1 MKIYWNEFY
10 QKIINF
16 LKQLENPSYRIKV
29 FFVMVFLF
37 LSSFM
42 FLTNSNPFYFFLPYK
57 IYPIKLFSFKTK
69 RFYYYSYDRD
79 TKELKE
85 LQAELMDHEEIDKNI
100 YQLAKMI
107 QEPPIFLGSAKN
119 RTETVYFP
127 AYSLGIT
134 LIHKDNHIL
143 YIFFNSKVI
152 ENYPYQ
158 RRIHHQNDFDFL
170 ANYKNALVKTIFKNY
185 ADINEIQWIENQR
198 IDIYKK

>member
-1 MKIYWNEFY
+1 MKIYWNDFY

-16 LKQLENPSYRIKV
+16 LKQLENPLFRLKA

-37 LSSFM
+37 LSSFIM
-42 FLTNSNPFYFFLPYK
+42 LTNSNPFYFFLPYK
-57 IYPIKLFSFKTK
+57 IYPIKFFSSKTK

-85 LQAELMDHEEIDKNI
+85 LQTDLMDYEEIDRNI
-100 YQLAKMI
+100 YQFAKMI

-119 RTETVYFP
+119 KSEMVYFP
-127 AYSLGIT
+127 AYSLAIT
-134 LIHKDNHIL
+134 LIHKDNHLL
-143 YIFFNSKVI
+143 YIFFNRKVI

-158 RRIHHQNDFDFL
+158 RRIDNLNDFDFL
-170 ANYKNALVKTIFKNY
+170 DHYKKALVMTIFKNY
-185 ADINEIQWIENQR
+185 TDINEIQWIENQH

>member
-1 MKIYWNEFY
+1 MKSILNRFQ
-10 QKIINF
+10 QKFLDF
-16 LKQLENPSYRIKV
+16 LKQLENPQNRIKF
-29 FFVMVFLF
+29 FFVMIFLF
-37 LSSFM
+37 LLSFM
-42 FLTNSNPFYFFLPYK
+42 MLTNSNPFYFFQPYK
-57 IYPIKLFSFKTK
+57 IYPIKSLFFKTK
-69 RFYYYSYDRD
+69 TFYYYSYDRD

-85 LQAELMDHEEIDKNI
+85 LQAELMDHQEIDKNI

-119 RTETVYFP
+119 KLETVYFP

-134 LIHKDNHIL
+134 MIHKDNNTL

-152 ENYPYQ
+152 ENYSYQ
-158 RRIHHQNDFDFL
+158 RRIDHQNNFDFL

-185 ADINEIQWIENQR
+185 PDINEIQWIEDHH